1 MILMKD
7 DLRVALVTGHIPLSQ
22 VASSINVGD
31 IVNKLRIFNQSLKQD
46 FGIVEATYRGS
57 FLKPSCR

>member
-22 VASSINVGD
+22 VASSPQRG
-31 IVNKLRIFNQSLKQD
+31 R
-46 FGIVEATYRGS
+46 YRE
-57 FLKPSCR
+57 